1 MPPAL
6 HPRSNMTMSLFTGT
20 LAVSFLVVGI
30 PHLVPCPVPPQSYA
44 DDGTPLPRRRRRK
57 SDLDDEDYAQLDALI
72 QENIKQKRQCPVPK
86 PGGLIGQLLGMG
98 KGEEAERPLVRV
110 QKLEMTGRRIASGE
124 GDGDG

>member
-1 MPPAL
+1 
-6 HPRSNMTMSLFTGT
+6 MSLFTGT

-30 PHLVPCPVPPQSYA
+30 PHLVPCPVPPQAYA

-98 KGEEAERPLVRV
+98 MGEEAERPVVRV